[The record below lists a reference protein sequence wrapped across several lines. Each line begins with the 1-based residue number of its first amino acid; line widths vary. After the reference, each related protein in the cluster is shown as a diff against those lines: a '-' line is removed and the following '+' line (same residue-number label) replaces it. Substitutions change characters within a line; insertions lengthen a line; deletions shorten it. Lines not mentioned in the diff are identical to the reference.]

1 MFSKEEKE
9 KWIRTRIKEIK
20 ILKKEVEYKKNKI
33 EKLSGFKRTDFIE
46 EIKTLE
52 IEKEILEEYLVFKEI
67 WRMSLKKKKIKK
79 RKRNN
84 VVEVLKNS
92 LNKADEVNKK
102 LLKEKMKLRRELM
115 RRDNEKLSLEEAW
128 KQ

>member
-67 WRMSLKKKKIKK
+67 
-79 RKRNN
+79 
-84 VVEVLKNS
+84 
-92 LNKADEVNKK
+92 
-102 LLKEKMKLRRELM
+102 
-115 RRDNEKLSLEEAW
+115 
-128 KQ
+128 

>member
-1 MFSKEEKE
+1 
-9 KWIRTRIKEIK
+9 
-20 ILKKEVEYKKNKI
+20 
-33 EKLSGFKRTDFIE
+33 
-46 EIKTLE
+46 
-52 IEKEILEEYLVFKEI
+52 
-67 WRMSLKKKKIKK
+67 MSLKKKKIKK

-115 RRDNEKLSLEEAW
+115 RRDNEKLSLEEA
-128 KQ
+128 